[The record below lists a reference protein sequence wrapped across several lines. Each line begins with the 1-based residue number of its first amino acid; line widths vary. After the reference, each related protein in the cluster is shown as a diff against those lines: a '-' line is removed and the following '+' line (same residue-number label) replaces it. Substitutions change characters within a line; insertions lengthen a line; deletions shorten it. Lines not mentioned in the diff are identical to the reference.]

1 MLCAILTLT
10 HINKKIGIDSNS
22 HDIHLMKYRKDTWG
36 YTPFYIRIP
45 DNIAEN
51 DEIQLSI
58 WNIGHH
64 DLLVHAMS
72 LEVYK

>member
-1 MLCAILTLT
+1 
-10 HINKKIGIDSNS
+10 
-22 HDIHLMKYRKDTWG
+22 MKYRKDTWG

>member
-1 MLCAILTLT
+1 MGLHAFL
-10 HINKKIGIDSNS
+10 
-22 HDIHLMKYRKDTWG
+22 
-36 YTPFYIRIP
+36 YTNRY
-45 DNIAEN
+45 NIAEN